1 MLQFKWMDWDE
12 LLPYL
17 EQLIELEIELTQKY
31 HYPDMNIPRSFAEDR
46 VKKLETHMKS
56 GNTFFWVI
64 IDGDNLLGY
73 YWAYI
78 SIFINIKR
86 WNLRSLMF
94 RNEIKGQ
101 GYGILAIQTG
111 LQKAI
116 ELGCDEV
123 ATDYVPWNKP
133 MAQMLEKNGYRPS
146 RIEVVKKLK

>member
-1 MLQFKWMDWDE
+1 
-12 LLPYL
+12 
-17 EQLIELEIELTQKY
+17 
-31 HYPDMNIPRSFAEDR
+31 MNIPRSFAEDR

-56 GNTFFWVI
+56 GNTFFWAI

-78 SIFINIKR
+78 SIFINLKR

-116 ELGCDEV
+116 ELGCDEA
-123 ATDYVPWNKP
+123 ATEYVPWNKP
-133 MAQMLEKNGYRPS
+133 MAQMLEKNGYMPS